1 MLSSYYII
9 PQTLE
14 EALDALAAHAP
25 LGPTRLI
32 AGGTDVLVEI
42 EHGTPPPRTL
52 IDISRLPGLD
62 RITVEGGMVHI
73 GPLVTHNLA
82 VADPVINARA
92 WPLLRACWEVG
103 SPQIR
108 NRGTIAGNIATAS
121 PANDTIPALWALDAR
136 VTLASASG
144 RRTLAFPDFFHGVR
158 RTDAR
163 PDEMI
168 VDISFP
174 LPPETA
180 RGTFIKVGL
189 RRAQA
194 ISLVNIAVML
204 DFDGDVV
211 ANARIAFGSV
221 APTIVRATAAEESLV
236 GRKLTPE
243 VIETAAG
250 LIQEAI
256 SPIDDIRAS
265 AEYRRH
271 LAGVITRRALEQ
283 LVEGRE
289 RKGWIGD
296 PVMLWGDT
304 NGRYP
309 PAPSSA
315 QLPAHSDVTL
325 RLNGRVVTLPDAS
338 HLTLLDALRER
349 GFLTGVKE
357 GCGEGECGACTVWL
371 DGVTVLACITPAAR
385 AHGAS
390 VVTVEGLADDFRLH
404 PVQEAFTH
412 DGAVQC
418 GYCTPGFIMSS
429 ASLLAERPHPDANE
443 AAQAITGNIC
453 RCTGYT
459 QIIESIVEAGRSGD
473 AAAV

>member
-9 PQTLE
+9 PQTLD
-14 EALDALAAHAP
+14 EALDALAAHTP
-25 LGPTRLI
+25 LGPTRLV

-42 EHGTPPPRTL
+42 EQGAAPPRAL

-62 RITVEGGMVHI
+62 TITLEGDEVHI
-73 GPLVTHNLA
+73 GPLVTHNQA
-82 VADPVINARA
+82 VASPIINEHA

-108 NRGTIAGNIATAS
+108 NRGTIAGNLATAS
-121 PANDTIPALWALDAR
+121 PANDTIPALWVLDAR
-136 VTLASASG
+136 VTLASTRG
-144 RRTLAFPDFFHGVR
+144 RRTLTFPEFFLGVR
-158 RTDAR
+158 KTAR
-163 PDEMI
+163 AADEMI

-194 ISLVNIAVML
+194 ISLVNIAALL
-204 DFDGDVV
+204 DFDGDIVRE
-211 ANARIAFGSV
+211 ARLAFGSV
-221 APTIVRATAAEESLV
+221 APTIVRATAAEQALV
-236 GRKLTPE
+236 GHPLTPE
-243 VIETAAG
+243 RIELAAE
-250 LIQEAI
+250 LIQDAI
-256 SPIDDIRAS
+256 SPIDDVRAT
-265 AEYRRH
+265 AAYRRH
-271 LAGVITRRALEQ
+271 LASVITRRALEQ
-283 LVEGRE
+283 LAEGKE

-304 NGRYP
+304 DGHYP
-309 PAPSSA
+309 PAPESA

-349 GFLTGVKE
+349 GYLTGVKE

-371 DGVTVLACITPAAR
+371 DGISVLACVTPAGR
-385 AHGAS
+385 AHGAD
-390 VVTVEGLADDFRLH
+390 VVTVEGVAHDSRLH
-404 PVQEAFTH
+404 PVQEAFAH

-429 ASLLAERPHPDANE
+429 ASLLAERPHPTPEE
-443 AAQAITGNIC
+443 AMQAITGNIC

-459 QIIESIVEAGRSGD
+459 QIVEAIVEAGKE
-473 AAAV
+473 

>member
-9 PQTLE
+9 PHTLD
-14 EALDALAAHAP
+14 EALDALAAHVP

-42 EHGTPPPRTL
+42 EHGAPPPRTL
-52 IDISRLPGLD
+52 IDISRIPGLD
-62 RITVEGGMVHI
+62 RITLERDTIHI

-82 VADPVINARA
+82 VASPLISDHA

-108 NRGTIAGNIATAS
+108 NRGTIAGNLATAS
-121 PANDTIPALWALDAR
+121 PANDTIPALFVLDAR
-136 VTLASASG
+136 VVLASASG
-144 RRTLAFPDFFHGVR
+144 QRTLPIADFFLGVR
-158 RTDAR
+158 RTVLA

-168 VDISFP
+168 VDIHFP
-174 LPPETA
+174 KPPATA

-204 DFDGDVV
+204 DFDGDRVRD
-211 ANARIAFGSV
+211 AKIAFGSV
-221 APTIVRATAAEESLV
+221 APTIVRATEAEHLLI
-236 GRKLTPE
+236 GHPLTPE
-243 VIETAAG
+243 RIDLAAER
-250 LIQEAI
+250 IQSAI

-271 LAGVITRRALEQ
+271 LASVITRRALEQ
-283 LVEGRE
+283 LAQNEE

-304 NGRYP
+304 NGHFP
-309 PAPSSA
+309 PTPEPAE
-315 QLPAHSDVTL
+315 LPAHSDITL
-325 RLNGRVVTLPDAS
+325 RLNGNVVTIPDAS

-349 GFLTGVKE
+349 HYLTGVKE

-371 DGVTVLACITPAAR
+371 DGISVLACLTPASR
-385 AHGAS
+385 AHGAN

-404 PVQEAFTH
+404 PVQEAFAH

-429 ASLLAERPHPDANE
+429 ASLLAERPHPTPDE
-443 AAQAITGNIC
+443 AMQAITGNIC

-459 QIIESIVEAGRSGD
+459 QIVEAIVQAGQILSNE
-473 AAAV
+473 

>member
-1 MLSSYYII
+1 MLTSYYII
-9 PQTLE
+9 PKTLD
-14 EALDALAAHAP
+14 EALDALAAHTP

-42 EHGTPPPRTL
+42 DQGAPPPRAL

-62 RITVEGGMVHI
+62 YISREDGVVHI
-73 GPLVTHNLA
+73 GPLVTHNQA
-82 VADPVINARA
+82 VASPIINDHA

-108 NRGTIAGNIATAS
+108 NRGTIAGNLATAS
-121 PANDTIPALWALDAR
+121 PANDTIPALWVLDAR
-136 VTLASASG
+136 VALASARG
-144 RRTLAFPDFFHGVR
+144 RRTLPFPDFFLGVR
-158 RTDAR
+158 KTALA

-174 LPPETA
+174 LPPATA

-194 ISLVNIAVML
+194 ISLVNIAALL
-204 DFDGDVV
+204 DFDGEVV
-211 ANARIAFGSV
+211 REARLAFGSV
-221 APTIVRATAAEESLV
+221 APTIVRATAAEEALV
-236 GRKLTPE
+236 GHPLTPE
-243 VIETAAG
+243 RIDLAAE

-256 SPIDDIRAS
+256 RPIDDIRAT
-265 AEYRRH
+265 AAYRRH

-283 LVEGRE
+283 LAEGKE

-296 PVMLWGDT
+296 PVKLWGDT
-304 NGRYP
+304 DGHYP
-309 PAPSSA
+309 PAPEPV

-325 RLNGRVVTLPDAS
+325 RLNGDVVTLPDAS

-371 DGVTVLACITPAAR
+371 DGISVLACITPAGR
-385 AHGAS
+385 AHGAD
-390 VVTVEGLADDFRLH
+390 VVTVEGLAHDARLH
-404 PVQEAFTH
+404 PVQETFAH

-429 ASLLAERPHPDANE
+429 ASLLAERPHPSPEE
-443 AAQAITGNIC
+443 AMQAVTGNIC

-459 QIIESIVEAGRSGD
+459 QIIEAIVEAGGK
-473 AAAV
+473 

>member
-1 MLSSYYII
+1 MLTSHYII

-14 EALDALAAHAP
+14 EALDALAAHAA

-42 EHGTPPPRTL
+42 ENGAPPPLAL
-52 IDISRLPGLD
+52 IDISRLPDFD
-62 RITVEGGMVHI
+62 RITVADGMVHI

-82 VADPVINARA
+82 VADPVINEHA

-121 PANDTIPALWALDAR
+121 PANDTISALWALDAR
-136 VTLASASG
+136 VTLASAAG

-174 LPPETA
+174 LPPASA

-194 ISLVNIAVML
+194 ISLVNIAMML

-211 ANARIAFGSV
+211 TDARIAFGSV

-265 AEYRRH
+265 ATYRRH

-283 LVEGRE
+283 LAAGRQ
-289 RKGWIGD
+289 RQGWIGD
-296 PVMLWGDT
+296 PVMLWGDSD
-304 NGRYP
+304 GHYP
-309 PAPSSA
+309 PASTSA
-315 QLPAHSDVTL
+315 KLPAHSDVTL
-325 RLNGRVVTLPDAS
+325 RLNGNVVTLPDAS

-357 GCGEGECGACTVWL
+357 GCGEGECGACTVHL
-371 DGVTVLACITPAAR
+371 DGIVALACLTPAAR
-385 AHGAS
+385 AHGAD
-390 VVTVEGLADDFRLH
+390 VVTVEGLAHDLSLH
-404 PVQEAFTH
+404 PVQEAFAH

-429 ASLLAERPHPDANE
+429 ASLLAERPHPNANE
-443 AAQAITGNIC
+443 AAQAITGNLC

-459 QIIESIVEAGRSGD
+459 QIVEAIVEAGKVKD
-473 AAAV
+473 

>member
-14 EALDALAAHAP
+14 EALDALAAHTP

-32 AGGTDVLVEI
+32 AGGTDVLVEL
-42 EHGTPPPRTL
+42 ENGAPAPRTL
-52 IDISRLPGLD
+52 IDVSRLPELD
-62 RITVEGGMVHI
+62 HIGIEDGQVHI
-73 GPLVTHNLA
+73 GPLVTHNQA
-82 VADPVINARA
+82 VASRIINERA

-108 NRGTIAGNIATAS
+108 NRGTLAGNIATAS

-136 VTLASASG
+136 VTLASVSG

-158 RTDAR
+158 RTAAR
-163 PDEMI
+163 PEEMI

-174 LPPETA
+174 LPSETA
-180 RGTFIKVGL
+180 RGTYIKVGL

-194 ISLVNIAVML
+194 ISLVNVAMLL
-204 DFDGDVV
+204 DFDGDIVTD
-211 ANARIAFGSV
+211 ARIAFGSV
-221 APTIVRATAAEESLV
+221 APTIVRATAAEQRIV
-236 GRKLTPE
+236 GAPLTSAT
-243 VIETAAG
+243 IDAAAE
-250 LIQEAI
+250 LIQDAI
-256 SPIDDIRAS
+256 HPIDDIRAS
-265 AEYRRH
+265 ATYRRH
-271 LAGVITRRALEQ
+271 LAEVITRRALEQ
-283 LVEGRE
+283 LAAGAE

-304 NGRYP
+304 NGHYP
-309 PAPSSA
+309 PAPASA
-315 QLPAHSDVTL
+315 SLPAHSDVTL

-390 VVTVEGLADDFRLH
+390 VVTVEGLSDSFRLH
-404 PVQEAFTH
+404 PVQEAFAH

-459 QIIESIVEAGRSGD
+459 QIVEAIVEAGKE
-473 AAAV
+473 

>member
-9 PQTLE
+9 PRTLD
-14 EALDALAAHAP
+14 EALDVLAAHTP
-25 LGPTRLI
+25 LGPTRLV

-42 EHGTPPPRTL
+42 EQGAAPPRAL

-62 RITVEGGMVHI
+62 AITLDGDEVHI
-73 GPLVTHNLA
+73 GPLVTHNQA
-82 VADPVINARA
+82 VASPIINEHA

-108 NRGTIAGNIATAS
+108 NRGTLAGNLATAS
-121 PANDTIPALWALDAR
+121 PANDAIPALWALDAR
-136 VTLASASG
+136 VTLASTRG
-144 RRTLAFPDFFHGVR
+144 RRTLTFPEFFLGVR
-158 RTDAR
+158 KTALAA
-163 PDEMI
+163 DEMI

-174 LPPETA
+174 LPPKTA

-189 RRAQA
+189 RRTQA
-194 ISLVNIAVML
+194 ISLVNIAALL
-204 DFDGDVV
+204 DFDGEIVRE
-211 ANARIAFGSV
+211 ARLAFGSV
-221 APTIVRATAAEESLV
+221 APIIVRAAAAEQALV
-236 GRKLTPE
+236 GGPLTPE
-243 VIETAAG
+243 RIDLATE

-256 SPIDDIRAS
+256 SPIDDVRAS
-265 AEYRRH
+265 AAYRRH
-271 LAGVITRRALEQ
+271 LAAVITRRALEQ
-283 LVEGRE
+283 LAEGKE

-304 NGRYP
+304 DGHYP
-309 PAPSSA
+309 PAPEST

-349 GFLTGVKE
+349 GYLTGVKE

-371 DGVTVLACITPAAR
+371 DGISVLACITPAGR
-385 AHGAS
+385 AHGAE
-390 VVTVEGLADDFRLH
+390 VVTVEGVAHDSHLH
-404 PVQEAFTH
+404 PVQEAFAH

-429 ASLLAERPHPDANE
+429 ASLLAERPHPTPEE
-443 AAQAITGNIC
+443 AMQAITGNLC
-453 RCTGYT
+453 RCTGYA
-459 QIIESIVEAGRSGD
+459 QIVEAIVEAGKR
-473 AAAV
+473 